1 MLAILERLDHQL
13 FFAVNH
19 GLSTLGLDYVF
30 WVVSALGYGVVLVLL
45 AGIGL
50 WWRDRQTF
58 KQHFGWLILAVLAGA
73 GLVQI
78 LKFGCARP
86 RPLGEFAALVQAG
99 EVYINIIG
107 RQLRYR
113 SFPSGHAQA
122 ATSVVTYLLYLY
134 PQRWC
139 WWAGGIF
146 LIGLSRLYVGVHFP
160 SDVFVGM
167 LIGSLSVVGALYL
180 QRRQNVLPAAG
191 GRPPAE

>member
-30 WVVSALGYGVVLVLL
+30 WVVSALGYGVVLVSL

-58 KQHFGWLILAVLAGA
+58 KQHFGWLILAVLVGA
-73 GLVQI
+73 GLVQV
-78 LKFGCARP
+78 LKFGYARP

-99 EVYINIIG
+99 EAYINIIG
-107 RQLRYR
+107 RQLRHR

-122 ATSVVTYLLYLY
+122 ATSVSPTFGQHNEDILQDLLGMDGADYQGLVDDAVVATVPTTGEPSPRIPESESLERGMIADWDPDYLNNL
-134 PQRWC
+134 
-139 WWAGGIF
+139 
-146 LIGLSRLYVGVHFP
+146 GLV
-160 SDVFVGM
+160 
-167 LIGSLSVVGALYL
+167 
-180 QRRQNVLPAAG
+180 
-191 GRPPAE
+191 